1 MKTEFNNAPK
11 TPNNKK
17 KDSPNKIISKNSISL
32 DNNDNFNNVLKSFSK
47 NECDG
52 CQKNSSILLENIFTY
67 LEKLTLIFKDD
78 KNSLFN
84 ILKEIYNAIN
94 LLIKEFITYSNKD
107 ININDGDNDRLLTE
121 NLFNENDINEE
132 ENNIY
137 NFDSNSKVVLL
148 LKIKT
153 LNMKIYNLNEELK
166 ILKQILNNS
175 FDKLS
180 QNKNDNIYKYFMKKI
195 KEMKIRQKCDEF
207 KYMLYIEN
215 LKKKILELEKQ
226 LKSNSN
232 QTLSKDILKSIRC
245 FPNMVQYNFKEDINP
260 KSIPLYQYLQ
270 KDKELKN
277 KSESKSKKNI
287 KNSLSFKKKKPIQYI
302 YSEDKRKD
310 GQLYKTKE
318 LIISNVLSPDI
329 STKRSHMINIK
340 DIKKNIIIF
349 RNRNNIKNFDK
360 NFDYLNDS
368 EILKTEYQTL
378 NPGEKILME
387 QYMKK
392 YLKKTEKEV
401 KEFKPKTMINN
412 KKEFFLAHP
421 TLNYAG
427 VSKRKDQVYSGLPKK
442 LLKLN
447 KGGNFKSAR
456 MIFPSSLNETL
467 VNLEKLRINK
477 FHINEDKKE

>member
-1 MKTEFNNAPK
+1 
-11 TPNNKK
+11 
-17 KDSPNKIISKNSISL
+17 
-32 DNNDNFNNVLKSFSK
+32 
-47 NECDG
+47 
-52 CQKNSSILLENIFTY
+52 
-67 LEKLTLIFKDD
+67 
-78 KNSLFN
+78 
-84 ILKEIYNAIN
+84 
-94 LLIKEFITYSNKD
+94 
-107 ININDGDNDRLLTE
+107 
-121 NLFNENDINEE
+121 
-132 ENNIY
+132 
-137 NFDSNSKVVLL
+137 
-148 LKIKT
+148 
-153 LNMKIYNLNEELK
+153 
-166 ILKQILNNS
+166 
-175 FDKLS
+175 
-180 QNKNDNIYKYFMKKI
+180 
-195 KEMKIRQKCDEF
+195 MKIRQKCDEF

-349 RNRNNIKNFDK
+349 RNRNNIKH
-360 NFDYLNDS
+360 FDYLNDS
-368 EILKTEYQTL
+368 DILKTEYQTL
-378 NPGEKILME
+378 NPGEKILVE
-387 QYMKK
+387 KYLKK
-392 YLKKTEKEV
+392 YLKNQNIEKKV
-401 KEFKPKTMINN
+401 KKFKPKTIINN

-427 VSKRKDQVYSGLPKK
+427 VSKRKDHAYSGLPKK

-447 KGGNFKSAR
+447 RGGNFKSAR